1 LKTVITGIRP
11 DGSNYS
17 EGIPANL
24 HYFKADFIPNNGN
37 SDQSKYDLVEKVNH
51 LICISENVFNLVEQ
65 TNKYFIYSGSDG
77 VKEVFMF
84 IDYYDKASFD
94 MFKNK
99 IESSKATEKIVYVF
113 STDNTVDERLF
124 EGLKGIE
131 LKPIPSKMY
140 EIYKEIVE
148 DIKRG

>member
-1 LKTVITGIRP
+1 
-11 DGSNYS
+11 
-17 EGIPANL
+17 
-24 HYFKADFIPNNGN
+24 
-37 SDQSKYDLVEKVNH
+37 
-51 LICISENVFNLVEQ
+51 
-65 TNKYFIYSGSDG
+65 
-77 VKEVFMF
+77 MF

-99 IESSKATEKIVYVF
+99 IESSNAIEKIVYVF